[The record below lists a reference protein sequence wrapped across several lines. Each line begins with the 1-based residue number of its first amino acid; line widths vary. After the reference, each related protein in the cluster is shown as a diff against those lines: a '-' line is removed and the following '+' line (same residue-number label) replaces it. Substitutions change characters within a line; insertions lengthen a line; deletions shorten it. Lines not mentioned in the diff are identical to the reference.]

1 MGLLIC
7 HSGLVWNKR
16 GVYVC
21 LCMEMNVYEV
31 SQWGVSTFPSHS
43 SSELCLNWESEQASG
58 LFVCPDRW
66 SGSTWVRESTV
77 SVDHPRVGVERLLV
91 DMEDPPHSPQSGGV
105 YLQGLSPLVMLPL
118 IEFQSHFPLAPDPQ
132 RGKNMLRS
140 LLTLLLLLAVSS
152 LSHLLTE
159 AIYA

>member
-16 GVYVC
+16 GVCVC

-31 SQWGVSTFPSHS
+31 SQWGVSTFPSPS

-66 SGSTWVRESTV
+66 AGSTWVRESTV

-118 IEFQSHFPLAPDPQ
+118 IEFQSHLPLAPDPQ
-132 RGKNMLRS
+132 RGKNTLRS

-152 LSHLLTE
+152 LSQLPTG
-159 AIYA
+159 AVYA